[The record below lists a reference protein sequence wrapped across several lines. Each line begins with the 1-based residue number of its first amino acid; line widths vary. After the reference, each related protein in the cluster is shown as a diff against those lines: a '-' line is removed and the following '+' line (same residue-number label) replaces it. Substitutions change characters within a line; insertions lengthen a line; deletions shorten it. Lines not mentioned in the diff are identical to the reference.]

1 MAEEIQSKIETM
13 SSPGSLDHYKIVLY
27 PQGTGG
33 WVAEVPAIAGC
44 YALMDTREEAIREL
58 ERVFEMIREE
68 YTSAGRSL
76 PADRTEL
83 LTNA

>member
-1 MAEEIQSKIETM
+1 MDRM
-13 SSPGSLDHYKIVLY
+13 PSLDDYKIILY
-27 PQGTGG
+27 PQEAGG

-44 YALMDTREEAIREL
+44 YALMETREEALREL
-58 ERVFEMIREE
+58 ERVFEMIRDE
-68 YTSAGRSL
+68 YMSAGRPL